1 MTSKFTFYWL
11 TCFQRGFSKWVHW
24 LSNISSK
31 IWISFHKNMLSLS
44 VYYEMI
50 QYILKYYILNKLYTK
65 SRYLFITDLVL
76 LPSHRNLLSSK
87 SHMSATEAKNWLSLI
102 LSFQKRA
109 RARPTSSI
117 LSAVILPASSVHGCL
132 MCQL

>member
-1 MTSKFTFYWL
+1 
-11 TCFQRGFSKWVHW
+11 
-24 LSNISSK
+24 
-31 IWISFHKNMLSLS
+31 MLSLS

-87 SHMSATEAKNWLSLI
+87 SHMSATEAKN
-102 LSFQKRA
+102 
-109 RARPTSSI
+109 
-117 LSAVILPASSVHGCL
+117 
-132 MCQL
+132 